1 MTTKTVEIG
10 FQGQRIEWDGLADY
24 LTRTILSGKPTTS
37 RAQPG
42 RTIKEAEI
50 FQKNFQTGQN

>member
-10 FQGQRIEWDGLADY
+10 FQGQRIEWGGLADY
-24 LTRTILSGKPTTS
+24 LTRIILSGKPTAN

-42 RTIKEAEI
+42 RALMEAEI
-50 FQKNFQTGQN
+50 FQKNFQTDEN

>member
-24 LTRTILSGKPTTS
+24 LTHIILSGKPTASGT
-37 RAQPG
+37 QPG
-42 RTIKEAEI
+42 RALKEAEI
-50 FQKNFQTGQN
+50 FQKNFQIGEN